1 MKFFIAIISLLFGIM
16 IGAGITTFLVVKKNQ
31 TVRNY
36 LCADVVVS
44 AEKERGVSFLLNSAL
59 IEKLKN
65 DSTFKIDEKKA
76 EDLKASGSDVAIGPG
91 GCKNEDD
98 CLAHCSK
105 LENLQE
111 CLTFAKKYLQTSEVK
126 K

>member
-1 MKFFIAIISLLFGIM
+1 MKLFIAILSLLFGIM

-31 TVRNY
+31 TVKNY
-36 LCADVVVS
+36 LCKDVVVS
-44 AEKERGVSFLLNSAL
+44 EEKESGVSSLLNSAL

-65 DSTFKIDEKKA
+65 DANFKIDEKKVEELNLGNTDA
-76 EDLKASGSDVAIGPG
+76 TIGPG